1 MKIASVDVQ
10 VIGLTDINK
19 KRYAGGLTSRDSIRP
34 GQRVEVSTQYQR
46 NFITVGI
53 DTIVYRR
60 TYVLPVLLIYFVL
73 LLAL

>member
-10 VIGLTDINK
+10 VIGLTEINK
-19 KRYAGGLTSRDSIRP
+19 KRYAGWLTSRDSIRAR
-34 GQRVEVSTQYQR
+34 QRVEVSTQYQR

>member
-10 VIGLTDINK
+10 VIGLTEINK
-19 KRYAGGLTSRDSIRP
+19 KRYAGELTSRGSIRA